1 MHQRHNVKGKYN
13 MDFRLEHPTPDRYRE
28 DWLSLNGVWD
38 FEIDNERSGIAKK
51 YFERDTLGKK
61 INVPFCPESKLSG
74 VEHTDFIMGVWYKR
88 DFEIPSEWSG
98 KRVLLHVGACDYHA
112 KVYVNGKFVG
122 EHKGGYTP
130 FEFDITDKLEGG
142 KNRLTVYAEDDTR
155 DTRFMSGKQSDRYES
170 YGCSYTRTTGIW
182 QSVWLEAVNAERTV
196 KYRAYPDIENC
207 AVTLAVETT
216 EFALGA
222 TLSVKAYF
230 DDKEV
235 GAISTK
241 IASRVSTVSLSLS
254 EKHLWSVGEG
264 NLYDLIFAVER
275 DGKVLDTLNGY
286 FGLREI
292 RLTKK
297 GMYLNGKRIFG
308 RFVLD
313 QGFYPDGIYT
323 APSDAALVFDI
334 EASMSLGFNGA
345 RLHQKLFEPRFLY
358 HADRLGYMVF
368 DETANWG
375 LDHTEPTSVYS
386 FLPEWLET
394 MERDIAH
401 PSVIGWCPFNETWD
415 DGETGKHQYQPFID
429 LVYDVTRSVDPSRI
443 IIGNS
448 GSFPGKNDA
457 HDVHDYEQNPEKF
470 KSYYSETKDGVVRD
484 QLYRSHPKRQKYD
497 ISCPIFVSEYGGIRW
512 VVNGGDGWG
521 YGESVKSEDEFFARL
536 EGLTDVLLEN
546 EDIFAYC
553 YTQLTDVEQ
562 EQNGLLDYRR
572 NFKFPPEKIKEILGK
587 KSVIEK

>member
-1 MHQRHNVKGKYN
+1 

-28 DWLSLNGVWD
+28 SWLSLNGVWD
-38 FEIDNERSGIAKK
+38 FEIDNEQSGIAEG
-51 YFERDTLGKK
+51 YPSRESLDMK

-74 VEHTDFIMGVWYKR
+74 IAHTDFMMGVWYKR
-88 DFEIPSEWSG
+88 DFEIPTEWAE
-98 KRVLLHVGACDYHA
+98 KRVLIHFEACDYHA
-112 KVYVNGKFVG
+112 RVYVNGKFVG

-130 FEFDITDKLEGG
+130 FAFDITDKLVDG

-155 DTRFMSGKQSDRYES
+155 NKLYMSGKQSERYES
-170 YGCSYTRTTGIW
+170 YGCMYTRTTGIW
-182 QSVWLEAVNAERTV
+182 QSVWLEAADAARVV
-196 KYRAYPDIENC
+196 KYRAYPDIENT

-222 TLSVKAYF
+222 TLAVKALFDGREVGSVK
-230 DDKEV
+230 
-235 GAISTK
+235 TK
-241 IASRVSTVSLSLS
+241 IASRVSTVGISLS
-254 EKHLWSVGEG
+254 EKHLWGVGEG
-264 NLYDLIFAVER
+264 NLYDLIFTVEN
-275 DGKVLDTLNGY
+275 DGKTLDVLNGY

-292 RLTKK
+292 RLAKS

-334 EASMSLGFNGA
+334 EASTSLGFNGA
-345 RLHQKLFEPRFLY
+345 RLHQKLFESRFLY

-375 LDHTEPTSVYS
+375 MDHTNPDVIYT

-394 MERDIAH
+394 MERDMAH
-401 PSVIGWCPFNETWD
+401 PSLIGWCPFNETWD
-415 DGETGKHQYQPFID
+415 DGKTGKRQYQPFID

-443 IIGNS
+443 IVGNS
-448 GSFPGKNDA
+448 GSFPGKSDA
-457 HDVHDYEQNPEKF
+457 HDVHDYEQDVEKF
-470 KSYYSETKDGVVRD
+470 KSYYSETKDGIVRD
-484 QLYRSHPKRQKYD
+484 QIYRSYPKRQWYD
-497 ISCPIFVSEYGGIRW
+497 ISLPIFVSEYGGIRW

-521 YGESVKSEDEFFARL
+521 YGKSVEGESEFFSRL

-562 EQNGLLDYRR
+562 EQNGLLDYHRS
-572 NFKFPPEKIKEILGK
+572 FKFPPEKIKKILAK
-587 KSVIEK
+587 KSALED